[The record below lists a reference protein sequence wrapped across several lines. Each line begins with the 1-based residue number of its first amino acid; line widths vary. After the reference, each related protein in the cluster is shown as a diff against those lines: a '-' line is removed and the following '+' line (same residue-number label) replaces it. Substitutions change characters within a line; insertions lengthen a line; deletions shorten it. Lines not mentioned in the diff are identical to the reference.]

1 MTAKTAATRERRE
14 KTRENP
20 YVFRVSRDQ
29 VRKLTK
35 FIRRNRFVVHVAHG
49 DPSVSSVFN
58 AKEASERRV
67 RDITGFCR
75 VLNRFKHVDG
85 AEISEG
91 TA

>member
-1 MTAKTAATRERRE
+1 M
-14 KTRENP
+14 
-20 YVFRVSRDQ
+20 
-29 VRKLTK
+29 
-35 FIRRNRFVVHVAHG
+35 VHVAHG